1 MKSIKISENL
11 SITKFNFLYGPCRQ
25 NFSNSKKCF
34 IFLKDNIQNSII
46 LPENKSHRYENTHT
60 NRPLFKQEGV
70 IHQLNKG
77 KQYLCKGLNFTIV
90 VNPSTQFIK
99 HVSGS
104 SFGTML
110 KFSMSSY

>member
-11 SITKFNFLYGPCRQ
+11 STTKFNFLYGPCRQ

-60 NRPLFKQEGV
+60 
-70 IHQLNKG
+70 
-77 KQYLCKGLNFTIV
+77 
-90 VNPSTQFIK
+90 
-99 HVSGS
+99 
-104 SFGTML
+104 
-110 KFSMSSY
+110 